1 MSSPSQTP
9 DRAVAAT
16 EPRPQWRRGVSG
28 YALAVAVVVHLV
40 LLVAVLT
47 WRSRVP
53 PPDEPRGFEVSIV
66 ELKQPPKPFVPPP
79 PPPKLP
85 EPPPLNIPAMPE
97 LPPIEVPKVEP
108 VPQAAAPVVEV
119 AVAPPAVSV
128 APPPAPPPAAST
140 AVPSKL
146 FEECAGSPDRKMVAD
161 VYRLRQGVTTVTEIR
176 RRKPVKTVCLAQLD
190 VTPRDFSEGFP
201 GLDMT
206 EWFGL
211 DIRFTVNVPEDG
223 TWELMLLS
231 DDGAIL
237 TVDDVDVNNND
248 GIHAA
253 TPVMTKLKMAK
264 GLRNF
269 RVRYFQ
275 GPGTGLAL
283 MLGWKKPGVA
293 DFQYIPRRLLGRPEA
308 ASAAG

>member
-1 MSSPSQTP
+1 MTSPSQTP
-9 DRAVAAT
+9 DRTVAAT
-16 EPRPQWRRGVSG
+16 EPRSQWRRGVSG
-28 YALAVAVVVHLV
+28 FALVVAVLVHLV
-40 LLVAVLT
+40 LLLIVLT
-47 WRSRVP
+47 WHSRVP
-53 PPDEPRGFEVSIV
+53 LPIEPRSLDVSIV
-66 ELKQPPKPFVPPP
+66 EIKQPPKPIEPPP

-85 EPPPLNIPAMPE
+85 EPPPPNLPPVPE

-108 VPQAAAPVVEV
+108 VPQAAAPVVAE
-119 AVAPPAVSV
+119 APPAVSV
-128 APPPAPPPAAST
+128 APPPPPPPAAST
-140 AVPSKL
+140 AVPPKL
-146 FEECAGSPDRKMVAD
+146 FEECADSPDRKMVAD
-161 VYRLRQGVTTVTEIR
+161 VYRLRQGVATVTEIR
-176 RRKPVKTVCLAQLD
+176 RRKPIKTVCLAQLD
-190 VTPRDFSEGFP
+190 VTPRDFNEGFP

-237 TVDDVDVNNND
+237 TVDDVDVINND

-253 TPVMTKLKMAK
+253 TPVMTTVKMAK

-283 MLGWKKPGVA
+283 MLGWKKPGAA
-293 DFQYIPRRLLGRPEA
+293 DFQYIPRRLLGRLEA
-308 ASAAG
+308 ASAPG